1 MNILVVLSIAVIQVT
16 MAHSIYESPRRFLSE
31 RRFKAFSQNKQLNMG
46 EKTLELMGCLTSL
59 ETWIT
64 DLKHDKAYQD
74 LPFKSLILP
83 GAHHAGLQQVK
94 ASPQY
99 KAALFTAFMNG
110 GDISGIPQ
118 QLQDNFINLISI
130 TQVLSLDQLLKSGV
144 RYLDMRLTGDLSNG
158 NIVLSHLFL
167 SDHKA
172 SDFLETLNTFM
183 TNNPG
188 EIVILHVRD
197 EFQSD
202 FTRPGFNVTKAQIEA
217 LITNYIDE
225 TFILDSSQV
234 DSPIKDIQGG
244 IFLTGDF
251 PLDTIL
257 DTIQFTDPWPITFA
271 STPQSVIDNIFTYL
285 NNEVKQDS
293 IDGVSRVDPYVTL
306 TNLEIATSLNFYLSY
321 PSPGQYTQAQLDVLD
336 PGNLLRK
343 ADISN
348 KLFLDSVKSQV
359 KDYSI
364 LNIINSDKITP
375 EVSIQIINLNQEL
388 RGLIG
393 Q

>member
-1 MNILVVLSIAVIQVT
+1 MKLSF
-16 MAHSIYESPRRFLSE
+16 RFL
-31 RRFKAFSQNKQLNMG
+31 
-46 EKTLELMGCLTSL
+46 
-59 ETWIT
+59 
-64 DLKHDKAYQD
+64 
-74 LPFKSLILP
+74 
-83 GAHHAGLQQVK
+83 
-94 ASPQY
+94 
-99 KAALFTAFMNG
+99 
-110 GDISGIPQ
+110 
-118 QLQDNFINLISI
+118 
-130 TQVLSLDQLLKSGV
+130 
-144 RYLDMRLTGDLSNG
+144 
-158 NIVLSHLFL
+158 
-167 SDHKA
+167 
-172 SDFLETLNTFM
+172 
-183 TNNPG
+183 TN
-188 EIVILHVRD
+188 
-197 EFQSD
+197 
-202 FTRPGFNVTKAQIEA
+202 
-217 LITNYIDE
+217 
-225 TFILDSSQV
+225 
-234 DSPIKDIQGG
+234 
-244 IFLTGDF
+244 
-251 PLDTIL
+251 
-257 DTIQFTDPWPITFA
+257 TIQFTDPWPITFA